1 MKKSTFIT
9 ERLVAYIAAIILLQ
23 TLYFKFTA
31 HPDSVYIFSR
41 MGVEPWG
48 RILLG
53 VLELVTAILLVYPK
67 SAVYGGILGMGI
79 ISGALVS
86 HIFIL
91 GIVVQND
98 HGKLFGLAVAVFAC
112 CIIVLLIRRQELAA
126 LVSRLRKRV

>member
-1 MKKSTFIT
+1 MKKSVFIID
-9 ERLVAYIAAIILLQ
+9 RLAAIIAAIILLQ

-31 HPDSVYIFSR
+31 HPDSVYIFSK

-53 VLELVTAILLVYPK
+53 CLELTTAILLLYPK
-67 SAVYGGILGMGI
+67 TALYGSVLGAGV
-79 ISGALVS
+79 ISGAIVS

-98 HGKLFGLAVAVFAC
+98 HGKLFGLALSVFIC
-112 CIIVLLIRRQELAA
+112 CLIILFIRRLDLLSLIKRAA
-126 LVSRLRKRV
+126 SLK